1 MWELDHKESWAL
13 IDAFELWYWR
23 RVLRAPW
30 TARRPNQSILKETS
44 PEYSLERLNIPAF
57 NFPVFQFSV
66 FFGKLKFQCF
76 AHLMWKN
83 WLIGKDTE
91 KDWRQEEKGTTED
104 ETVGWHHQLDG
115 HEFEQAPGFG
125 ERQES
130 LVHCSPWDYKE
141 SDMTVWLN
149 WTDAFVTKAKYFYLQ
164 TYSPPQTIIFLQVFI
179 SKGNQAKNKMLYWP
193 IHWFKWLGCSSVDGS
208 EKTERGK

>member
-44 PEYSLERLNIPAF
+44 PEYSLERVNIPAF

-104 ETVGWHHQLDG
+104 ETVGWHHRLDLSKLW
-115 HEFEQAPGFG
+115 E
-125 ERQES
+125 
-130 LVHCSPWDYKE
+130 LVIDREAWRAAVHG
-141 SDMTVWLN
+141 
-149 WTDAFVTKAKYFYLQ
+149 VTKSQ
-164 TYSPPQTIIFLQVFI
+164 TRLSDWTELNHVLGTTVSPGKVDRGEQDRCVLLLNFL
-179 SKGNQAKNKMLYWP
+179 
-193 IHWFKWLGCSSVDGS
+193 FKAEGRS
-208 EKTERGK
+208 